1 MELNRRNAAKGAGAI
16 AIAAAL
22 VSVAEGLVLS
32 TYPDVGGVPTYC
44 YGETKGA
51 EWGKTYTKEQCDEKL
66 SARLVEFNTG
76 VNSCVFVELP
86 DTRRAALVSLAY
98 NIGVDAFCRST
109 VVRKLNAGDVQGG
122 CEAVL
127 MWNKVHGVVW
137 RGLTNRR
144 QKERTLCLEGSK
156 P

>member
-1 MELNRRNAAKGAGAI
+1 MELNRRTAAKGAGAI

-76 VNSCVFVELP
+76 VNSCVVVELP

-122 CEAVL
+122 CDAML
-127 MWNKVHGVVW
+127 MWNKVKGVVW

-144 QKERTLCLEGSK
+144 IKERGLCLEGSK

>member
-1 MELNRRNAAKGAGAI
+1 MTLDRRNVAKGAGAI
-16 AIAAAL
+16 ALAFAI
-22 VSVAEGLVLS
+22 VSVAEGLVTS

-44 YGETKGA
+44 YGETKDA

-66 SARLVEFNTG
+66 SARLVEFNAG

-86 DTRRAALVSLAY
+86 DTRRAALVSLSY
-98 NIGVDAFCRST
+98 NIGIPAFCKST

-122 CEAVL
+122 CDAML
-127 MWNKVHGVVW
+127 MWNKVKGVVW

-144 QKERTLCLEGSK
+144 QKERALCLEGGYS
-156 P
+156 

>member
-1 MELNRRNAAKGAGAI
+1 MQELKSKAVRGAGAI
-16 AIAAAL
+16 AIATAL
-22 VSVAEGLVLS
+22 VAAAEGLVTT

-66 SARLVEFNTG
+66 SARLVEFNAG
-76 VNSCVFVELP
+76 VNSCVFVDLP
-86 DTRRAALVSLAY
+86 DTRRAALVSLSY
-98 NIGVDAFCRST
+98 NIGVNAFCKST

-122 CEAVL
+122 CDAML
-127 MWNKVHGVVW
+127 MWNRVKGIEW

-144 QKERTLCLEGSK
+144 QKERALCLS
-156 P
+156 

>member
-1 MELNRRNAAKGAGAI
+1 MQLTKSNAAKGAGAI
-16 AIAAAL
+16 AIATAL
-22 VSVAEGLVLS
+22 VSAAEGLVTS

-66 SARLVEFNTG
+66 AARLVEFNEG

-86 DTRRAALVSLAY
+86 DTRRAALVSLSY
-98 NIGVDAFCRST
+98 NIGVSAFCKST

-122 CEAVL
+122 CDAML
-127 MWNKVHGVVW
+127 MWNKVNGVVW

-144 QKERTLCLEGSK
+144 QKERALCLA
-156 P
+156 

>member
-1 MELNRRNAAKGAGAI
+1 MTLDRRSVAKGAGAI
-16 AIAAAL
+16 ALAFAI
-22 VSVAEGLVLS
+22 VSVAEGLVTS

-66 SARLVEFNTG
+66 SARLVEFNDG

-86 DTRRAALVSLAY
+86 DTRRAALVSLSY
-98 NIGVDAFCRST
+98 NIGIAAFCKST

-122 CEAVL
+122 CDAML
-127 MWNKVHGVVW
+127 MWNKVKGVVW

-144 QKERTLCLEGSK
+144 QKERALCLEGGYS
-156 P
+156 

>member
-1 MELNRRNAAKGAGAI
+1 MASLRSKAAKGAGAI
-16 AIAAAL
+16 ALAATL
-22 VSVAEGLVLS
+22 VAAAEGLVTH

-66 SARLVEFNTG
+66 SARLAEFNEG

-86 DTRRAALVSLAY
+86 DTRRAALVSLSY
-98 NIGVDAFCRST
+98 NIGITALCKST

-122 CEAVL
+122 CDAML
-127 MWNKVHGVVW
+127 MWNKVKGVVW

-144 QKERTLCLEGSK
+144 QKERELCLA
-156 P
+156 